1 MAPPI
6 RTNLDARMGFIRNAL
21 EEFIRPVKQAYTMAI
36 NGLSTGTEMDSKD
49 VQKKRMKAQQRAED
63 LSQEL
68 LLVLTLNQPLLQD
81 LRIVACYLRGIDVI
95 ERLARH
101 ARDIANAQD
110 SFNASSEG
118 SEIPKHLAE
127 SLTELGQKVF
137 TLLEQLEVCLVQQTE
152 LPGDLKDQWLSIQSL
167 FEEISLSI
175 LEEQKSNVAGR
186 EGRLNLNLIA
196 RRFERSAYNLM
207 RLADLWHHALE
218 NEWIHLESI
227 E

>member
-6 RTNLDARMGFIRNAL
+6 RTNLDARMNIIRSAL
-21 EEFIRPVKQAYTMAI
+21 EEFIRPVKQAYTMTI
-36 NGLSTGTEMDSKD
+36 KGITNVTELDAQV
-49 VQKKRMKAQQRAED
+49 VQKKRMKAQRKAED

-110 SFNASSEG
+110 SFNASSDG
-118 SEIPKHLAE
+118 AEIPEHLAR
-127 SLTELGQKVF
+127 SLTDLGLGVF
-137 TLLEQLEVCLVQQTE
+137 AILEQLEVCLLQLTE
-152 LPGDLKDQWLSIQSL
+152 LPSGLKDQWLSIQSL

-218 NEWIHLESI
+218 NEWIHLEAI

>member
-36 NGLSTGTEMDSKD
+36 NGLSIDTEVDSKD
-49 VQKKRMKAQQRAED
+49 VQKKRMKAQQRSED

-110 SFNASSEG
+110 SFKASSVN
-118 SEIPKHLAE
+118 SVIPKHLAE
-127 SLTELGQKVF
+127 SLTELGQNVF
-137 TLLEQLEVCLVQQTE
+137 HLLEQLEICLVQQTE
-152 LPGDLKDQWLSIQSL
+152 LPSDLKSQWLSIQSL

>member
-1 MAPPI
+1 MSPPI
-6 RTNLDARMGFIRNAL
+6 RTNLDARMNFIRDAL
-21 EEFIRPVKQAYTMAI
+21 SDFIFPVKEAYALAI
-36 NGLSTGTEMDSKD
+36 DGIVNPQNLDTSL
-49 VQKKRMKAQQRAED
+49 VQKNRMKAQRHGEN

-81 LRIVACYLRGIDVI
+81 LRIIACYLRCVDVI

-110 SFNASSEG
+110 AWYANSPDADMPE
-118 SEIPKHLAE
+118 H
-127 SLTELGQKVF
+127 LTEALTSLGKKVY
-137 TLLEQLEVCLVQQTE
+137 TIIEQLEVCLIQQTE
-152 LPGDLKDQWLSIQSL
+152 LPESLKQQWLEIQAEFEDVSI
-167 FEEISLSI
+167 SI
-175 LEEQKSNVAGR
+175 LEEQKSNVSGR

>member
-36 NGLSTGTEMDSKD
+36 NGLSTDTEVDSKD
-49 VQKKRMKAQQRAED
+49 VQKKRMKAQQRSED

-110 SFNASSEG
+110 SFKASSID
-118 SEIPKHLAE
+118 SVIPKHLAE
-127 SLTELGQKVF
+127 SLTELGQNVF
-137 TLLEQLEVCLVQQTE
+137 HLLEQLEICLVQQTE
-152 LPGDLKDQWLSIQSL
+152 LPSDLKSQWLSIQSL
-167 FEEISLSI
+167 FEDISLSI

-227 E
+227 Q